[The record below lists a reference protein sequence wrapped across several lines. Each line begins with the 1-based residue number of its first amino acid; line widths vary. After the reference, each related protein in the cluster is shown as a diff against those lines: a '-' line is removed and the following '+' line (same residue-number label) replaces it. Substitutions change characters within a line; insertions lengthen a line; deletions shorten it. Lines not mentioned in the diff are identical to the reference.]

1 MQELYNSLKKSVQNV
16 CSIVKDHEKYPFPIL
31 VIVCKDPK
39 DNSIKVTHIDQ
50 KRFLLLRKVWEMMS
64 VVESKNEEIK
74 KEETKDLGSFLN
86 HALFMIN
93 ETQKWD
99 VLGYYFLAIGYMEDD
114 PDILEEFKK
123 LKKEEILDLLDD
135 DVFKMSKGLT
145 AIVRTLQ
152 TTAALSFD
160 LETGSLV
167 KEVFTQ
173 RGENIYENN

>member
-16 CSIVKDHEKYPFPIL
+16 CNIVKDTENYPFPIL
-31 VIVCKDPK
+31 VIVSKDPK
-39 DNSIKVTHIDQ
+39 DNSINILNIDQ
-50 KRFLLLRKVWEMMS
+50 NRFLTLKKLWEMMS
-64 VVESKNEEIK
+64 LVESKN
-74 KEETKDLGSFLN
+74 KETKEDEPKDLGAFLN
-86 HALFMIN
+86 HTLFMMN

-114 PDILEEFKK
+114 PDILNEFKK

-145 AIVRTLQ
+145 AIIRTVQ

-160 LETGSLV
+160 LETGNLI